1 VSDTLKYVSNSEK
14 LKLLEKQEPLGE
26 FGNIAGRKI
35 CLRKEFGNVSLIIVE
50 GNHEMLTEFALN
62 ELLEE

>member
-1 VSDTLKYVSNSEK
+1 L
-14 LKLLEKQEPLGE
+14 
-26 FGNIAGRKI
+26 I
-35 CLRKEFGNVSLIIVE
+35 KEFENIKLIIFE